1 VADVPLGGTAARLDY
16 QSLDP
21 TVGRLWIAHM
31 GADEVLAFDVR
42 ARRVVARVPGMPGVT
57 GVRVVPE
64 LGRVFA
70 ALSRGRRVAILDSH
84 DGQILASVPGGQF
97 PDGLA
102 YAPIAKK
109 LFVSDE
115 YGRQELVM
123 DVASSTARHPI
134 PLGGE
139 AGNTQYD
146 STSGRIWVAV
156 QTRNE
161 LVAIDPVTET
171 VVDRVPVPGIERPHG
186 VAVDSRRRLIYV
198 AGEKNGRVGVV
209 EMATKRVLGTYSVGD
224 EPDVLAVDTE
234 LGRLYVGSESG
245 VVAAFDV
252 RGGSLVPL
260 PRYAAPHAHSIAV
273 DPATHLLY
281 VPLQS
286 VRGAPV
292 LRILSLE

>member
-1 VADVPLGGTAARLDY
+1 VADIPLGGKAARFDY

-21 TVGRLWIAHM
+21 TMGRLWIAHM

-42 ARRVVARVPGMPGVT
+42 ARRVVVRVPGMRGVT

-70 ALSRGRRVAILDSH
+70 ALGRGRGVAILDSH
-84 DGQILASVPGGQF
+84 GGQILARVPGGRF

-102 YAPIAKK
+102 YAPMAKK

-115 YGRQELVM
+115 YGRQELVI
-123 DVASSTARHPI
+123 DVATSTARHAI

-161 LVAIDPVTET
+161 LVAIDPDAET
-171 VVDRVPVPGIERPHG
+171 VVERVVVPGIEGPHG
-186 VAVDSRRRLIYV
+186 LAVDRRRRLLYL

-209 EMATKRVLGTYSVGD
+209 DLATKRVLGTYSVGD
-224 EPDVLAVDTE
+224 EPDVLALDAE
-234 LGRLYVGSESG
+234 PGRLYVGSESG

-292 LRILSLE
+292 LRILRLE